1 MRVLTEVV
9 VPLSVRDLTHADLP
23 CCEWAGVPPHLDYV
37 ATALDRAC
45 AGEVD
50 YLAVC
55 GPTDL
60 PLGIG
65 GVDYTARRG
74 VGTLWQL
81 VVHPALRSCGIGT
94 LLIRAA
100 EDRIR
105 ACVTCTV
112 PNWPWSTAIP
122 GPVPCTNGWATW
134 LAVPRCTDG
143 TSRTR
148 TARWRTTRP
157 GAPRWARSCEPG
169 PARPDGQARR

>member
-105 ACVTCTV
+105 ARGLHR
-112 PNWPWSTAIP
+112 AE
-122 GPVPCTNGWATW
+122 
-134 LAVPRCTDG
+134 LAVEHSNPRARALYQRLGYVVGGTALHRWDIENPDGSLAHYQTRCTQMG
-143 TSRTR
+143 K
-148 TARWRTTRP
+148 
-157 GAPRWARSCEPG
+157 EL
-169 PARPDGQARR
+169 